1 MKAKSLAI
9 VGISGSDP
17 FGGQVYANL
26 QLLGYEGKIY
36 GVNPRYETLYDQKI
50 YPSLSNLPE
59 TPDCAILA
67 LPNSRLLPVLEQAS
81 EIAASNDVPVVAL
94 KVGRSKRG
102 AQLAQVSVLAQR
114 GFDLDPSIG
123 VWLRERRM
131 TLVKALVEFA

>member
-1 MKAKSLAI
+1 MLSAESERCRPPIPMSSEKWSTSRWNEWSVWLGTSGRHPSESM
-9 VGISGSDP
+9 VGMGRNMHLSD
-17 FGGQVYANL
+17 
-26 QLLGYEGKIY
+26 
-36 GVNPRYETLYDQKI
+36 
-50 YPSLSNLPE
+50 LPE

-67 LPNSRLLPVLEQAS
+67 VGNSRLLPVLEEAP

-114 GFDLDPSIG
+114 GFDLDPSIA

-131 TLVKALVEFA
+131 TCNCSA